1 MKNQILKSK
10 ILKDVR
16 DLQYEKYYCDPPIHN
31 QQVGLVSF
39 IPSSEAKPDKD
50 GIYGMMKVRGVYAT
64 DEEANERAEFIIR
77 NVDSYHEIF
86 HANVGRPFP
95 VTESNDFANTVK
107 SIDIRKKTTELISED
122 ILNKKR
128 QEKEEMMGIQEREKK
143 LLDESEKAQKGEKM
157 DVYDEYITMNVKRA
171 QLLWTYKET
180 MDKINQM
187 KGSYEEAVNRIK
199 ELDEE
204 HPEYKDQYK
213 EKYMEARR
221 QAGIPDEQNSFVE
234 YMALDINT
242 KWDGFYEI
250 VSPKKEVV
258 EENTELEKS
267 ETVNDELERS
277 ETVNEEN
284 TELERSETVNEENTE
299 LERSETVDTK

>member
-1 MKNQILKSK
+1 
-10 ILKDVR
+10 
-16 DLQYEKYYCDPPIHN
+16 
-31 QQVGLVSF
+31 
-39 IPSSEAKPDKD
+39 
-50 GIYGMMKVRGVYAT
+50 MMKVRGVYAT

-258 EENTELEKS
+258 EEEFQFDFDQIK
-267 ETVNDELERS
+267 ETKIVVS
-277 ETVNEEN
+277 F
-284 TELERSETVNEENTE
+284 
-299 LERSETVDTK
+299 K